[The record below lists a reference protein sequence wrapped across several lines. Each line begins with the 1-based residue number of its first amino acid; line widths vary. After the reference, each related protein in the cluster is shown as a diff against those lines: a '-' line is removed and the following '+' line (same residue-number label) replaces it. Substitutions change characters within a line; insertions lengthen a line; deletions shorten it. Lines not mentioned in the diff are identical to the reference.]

1 MADILADLV
10 LNKNLYAKGKVQ
22 GYDLPDGKVVLTFEN
37 GGLVGNVYS
46 YVIRNGIVYWQ
57 FFKNN
62 KPYYVKHDNNK
73 LSLKELPAILKK
85 IADEQ
90 QKQEIEQKGTLN
102 YYLQKYLPW
111 LIGAVVVAIALPSIY
126 KIKKNEK

>member
-1 MADILADLV
+1 MSDISANLV
-10 LNKNLYAKGKVQ
+10 LDKNLYAKGKVSA
-22 GYDLPDGKVVLTFEN
+22 YDLPNGKVIFTIDN

-46 YVIRNGIVYWQ
+46 YVVRNGIVWWQ
-57 FFKNN
+57 FYKNN

-85 IADEQ
+85 IANEE

-102 YYLQKYLPW
+102 FYLQKYLPW
-111 LIGAVVVAIALPSIY
+111 LIGAVVVAVAFPAIFKNA
-126 KIKKNEK
+126 KK

>member
-1 MADILADLV
+1 MSDISVNLV
-10 LNKNLYAKGKVQ
+10 LDKNLYAKGKVSA
-22 GYDLPDGKVVLTFEN
+22 YDVPNGKVIFTIDN

-46 YVIRNGIVYWQ
+46 YVVRNGIVWWQ

-85 IADEQ
+85 IENEE

-111 LIGAVVVAIALPSIY
+111 LIGAVVVAVAFPAIY
-126 KIKKNEK
+126 KNAKK